1 MNTGRS
7 NRERMRLSNT
17 AAEVMRS
24 SEYMEAQMAVQ
35 KHIQLKLGDTAVEA
49 TALEMAWRA
58 KRYAVSEAI
67 HIQRS
72 KQESRYETDEDRNLK
87 LIQSMPY
94 WLNAQYKLDN
104 HKSDMSRKEIKECK
118 ETVTRFNKIIRTMIN
133 EEQCSGM
140 RETMDSINE
149 VMLKLNYTRREI
161 DYASQSFY
169 AVIQGMRHE
178 IAAESALNW
187 TPGVELA
194 EMTSTEDDLNG
205 GDIRVHYV
213 DDQGERFEFNID
225 IKATKIS
232 AYKANERNHRPG
244 YYAIWSGFDDYDF
257 CGRVLPE
264 NKIIKSKCSYYEEKI
279 KEIVAIE
286 RRRKAQRTLRRVV

>member
-1 MNTGRS
+1 
-7 NRERMRLSNT
+7 MRLSET

-24 SEYMEAQMAVQ
+24 SEYME
-35 KHIQLKLGDTAVEA
+35 ICSKLGG
-49 TALEMAWRA
+49 TALKMVGA
-58 KRYAVSEAI
+58 KRYVVSKAI
-67 HIQRS
+67 DIQRS
-72 KQESRYETDEDRNLK
+72 KQESQYETDEDRALK
-87 LIQSMPY
+87 LIQIMPY
-94 WLNAQYKLDN
+94 WLDAQVKLNN
-104 HKSDMSRKEIKECK
+104 HKSDMSHKEIKKCK
-118 ETVTRFNKIIRTMIN
+118 ETVTIFNKIIRTMID
-133 EEQCSGM
+133 EEQCSSM
-140 RETMDSINE
+140 KETMDSINK
-149 VMLKLNYTRREI
+149 VMLMLNYTRSEI
-161 DYASQSFY
+161 EYASQSFY

-187 TPGVELA
+187 TPGVGLA
-194 EMTSTEDDLNG
+194 EMTNIEDDLNG

-232 AYKANERNHRPG
+232 ANKANERNRRPG
-244 YYAIWSGFDDYDF
+244 YYAICSGFSDDDF

-286 RRRKAQRTLRRVV
+286 RCNKAQRTPRRAV

>member
-7 NRERMRLSNT
+7 NRERMRLSDT
-17 AAEVMRS
+17 ATEVMRS
-24 SEYMEAQMAVQ
+24 PEYIEAQDDMRS
-35 KHIQLKLGDTAVEA
+35 KLGE
-49 TALEMAWRA
+49 TALKMVWA
-58 KRYAVSEAI
+58 KRYAVSKAI
-67 HIQRS
+67 HIHRS
-72 KQESRYETDEDRNLK
+72 KQESLYETDEDRNLK
-87 LIQSMPY
+87 LIQIMPY
-94 WLNAQYKLDN
+94 WLDAQLKLDG
-104 HKSDMSRKEIKECK
+104 HKSCKSRKEKKECK
-118 ETVTRFNKIIRTMIN
+118 ETVTIFNKIIRTMIN
-133 EEQCSGM
+133 EEQCSSM
-140 RETMDSINE
+140 KETMDSINE
-149 VMLKLNYTRREI
+149 VMLKLNYTRPEI
-161 DYASQSFY
+161 NYARQSFN

-232 AYKANERNHRPG
+232 ADKANERNHRPG

>member
-7 NRERMRLSNT
+7 NRERMRLSET

-24 SEYMEAQMAVQ
+24 SEHMEVQ
-35 KHIQLKLGDTAVEA
+35 DYIRSKSKLGE
-49 TALEMAWRA
+49 TALKMVGA
-58 KRYAVSEAI
+58 KRYVVSKAI
-67 HIQRS
+67 DIQRS
-72 KQESRYETDEDRNLK
+72 KQESQYETDEDRALK
-87 LIQSMPY
+87 LIQIMPY
-94 WLNAQYKLDN
+94 WLDAQVKLNN
-104 HKSDMSRKEIKECK
+104 HKSDMSHKEIKECK
-118 ETVTRFNKIIRTMIN
+118 ETVTIFNKIIRTMID
-133 EEQCSGM
+133 EEQCSSM
-140 RETMDSINE
+140 KETMDSINK
-149 VMLKLNYTRREI
+149 VMLMLNYTRSEI
-161 DYASQSFY
+161 EYASQSFY

-194 EMTSTEDDLNG
+194 EMTNIEDDLNG

-232 AYKANERNHRPG
+232 ANKANERNRRPG
-244 YYAIWSGFDDYDF
+244 YYAICSGFSDDDF

-286 RRRKAQRTLRRVV
+286 RCSKAQRTPRRAV

>member
-1 MNTGRS
+1 
-7 NRERMRLSNT
+7 MRLSET

-24 SEYMEAQMAVQ
+24 SEYMEVCS
-35 KHIQLKLGDTAVEA
+35 KLGE
-49 TALEMAWRA
+49 TALKMVGA
-58 KRYAVSEAI
+58 KRYVVSKAI
-67 HIQRS
+67 DIQRS
-72 KQESRYETDEDRNLK
+72 KQESQYETDEDRTRK
-87 LIQSMPY
+87 LLQIMPY
-94 WLNAQYKLDN
+94 WLNAQSKLDD
-104 HKSDMSRKEIKECK
+104 HESCKSREEIKECK
-118 ETVTRFNKIIRTMIN
+118 ETVTIFNKIIRTMID
-133 EEQCSGM
+133 EEQCSSM
-140 RETMDSINE
+140 KETMDSINE
-149 VMLKLNYTRREI
+149 VMLMLNYTRSEI
-161 DYASQSFY
+161 EYASQSFY

-194 EMTSTEDDLNG
+194 EMTNIEDDLNG

-232 AYKANERNHRPG
+232 ANKANERNRRPG
-244 YYAIWSGFDDYDF
+244 YYAICSGFSDDDF

-286 RRRKAQRTLRRVV
+286 RCNKAQRTPRRAV

>member
-7 NRERMRLSNT
+7 NRERMRLSET

-24 SEYMEAQMAVQ
+24 SEYME
-35 KHIQLKLGDTAVEA
+35 ICSKLGG
-49 TALEMAWRA
+49 TALKMVGA
-58 KRYAVSEAI
+58 KRYVVSKAI
-67 HIQRS
+67 DIQRS
-72 KQESRYETDEDRNLK
+72 KQESQYETDEDRALK
-87 LIQSMPY
+87 LIQIMPY
-94 WLNAQYKLDN
+94 WLDAQVKLNN
-104 HKSDMSRKEIKECK
+104 HKSDMSHKEIKKCK
-118 ETVTRFNKIIRTMIN
+118 ETVTIFNKIIRTMID
-133 EEQCSGM
+133 EEQCSSM
-140 RETMDSINE
+140 KETMDSINK
-149 VMLKLNYTRREI
+149 VMLMLNYTRSEI
-161 DYASQSFY
+161 EYASQSFY

-194 EMTSTEDDLNG
+194 EMTNIEDDLNG

-232 AYKANERNHRPG
+232 ANKANERNRRPG
-244 YYAIWSGFDDYDF
+244 YYAICSGFSDDDF

-286 RRRKAQRTLRRVV
+286 RCNKAQRTPRRAV

>member
-1 MNTGRS
+1 
-7 NRERMRLSNT
+7 MRLSET
-17 AAEVMRS
+17 ATEVMRS
-24 SEYMEAQMAVQ
+24 PEYIEAQDYMRS
-35 KHIQLKLGDTAVEA
+35 KLGE
-49 TALEMAWRA
+49 TALKMVWV
-58 KRYAVSEAI
+58 KRYAVSKAI
-67 HIQRS
+67 DIHRS
-72 KQESRYETDEDRNLK
+72 KQESQYETKSRYETDEDRTLE
-87 LIQSMPY
+87 LIRIMPY
-94 WLNAQYKLDN
+94 WFNAQLKLDG
-104 HKSDMSRKEIKECK
+104 HKSCKSRKEKKECK
-118 ETVTRFNKIIRTMIN
+118 ETVTIFNKIIRTMIN

-140 RETMDSINE
+140 KETIDSIDE
-149 VMLKLNYTRREI
+149 VMLKLNYTPSEI
-161 DYASQSFY
+161 NYAKQSFN
-169 AVIQGMRHE
+169 AVLQGMRHE

-194 EMTSTEDDLNG
+194 DMTNIEDDLNG
-205 GDIRVHYV
+205 GDIHVDYV

-232 AYKANERNHRPG
+232 ADKANERNHRPG
-244 YYAIWSGFDDYDF
+244 YYAILSGFDYDDF

>member
-1 MNTGRS
+1 
-7 NRERMRLSNT
+7 MRLSET

-24 SEYMEAQMAVQ
+24 SEYMEVQ
-35 KHIQLKLGDTAVEA
+35 DYIRSKSKLGE
-49 TALEMAWRA
+49 TALKMVGA
-58 KRYAVSEAI
+58 KRYVMSKAI
-67 HIQRS
+67 DIQRS
-72 KQESRYETDEDRNLK
+72 KQESQYETDEDRALK
-87 LIQSMPY
+87 LIQIMPY
-94 WLNAQYKLDN
+94 WLDAQVKLNN
-104 HKSDMSRKEIKECK
+104 HKSDMSREEIKECK
-118 ETVTRFNKIIRTMIN
+118 ETVTRFNKIIRTMID
-133 EEQCSGM
+133 EEQCSSM
-140 RETMDSINE
+140 KETMDSINE
-149 VMLKLNYTRREI
+149 VMLMLNYTRSEI
-161 DYASQSFY
+161 EYASQSFY

-194 EMTSTEDDLNG
+194 EMTNIEDDLNG

-232 AYKANERNHRPG
+232 ANKANERSRRPG
-244 YYAIWSGFDDYDF
+244 YYAICSGFSDDDF

-286 RRRKAQRTLRRVV
+286 RCNKAQRTPRRAV

>member
-1 MNTGRS
+1 
-7 NRERMRLSNT
+7 MRLSET
-17 AAEVMRS
+17 ATEVMRS
-24 SEYMEAQMAVQ
+24 PEYIEAQDYMRS
-35 KHIQLKLGDTAVEA
+35 KLGE
-49 TALEMAWRA
+49 TALKMVWV
-58 KRYAVSEAI
+58 KRYAVSKAI
-67 HIQRS
+67 DIHRS
-72 KQESRYETDEDRNLK
+72 KQESQYETKSRYETDEDRTLE
-87 LIQSMPY
+87 LIRIMPY
-94 WLNAQYKLDN
+94 WFNAQLKLDG
-104 HKSDMSRKEIKECK
+104 HKSCKSRKEKKECK
-118 ETVTRFNKIIRTMIN
+118 ETVTIFNKIIRTMIN

-140 RETMDSINE
+140 KETIDSIDE
-149 VMLKLNYTRREI
+149 VMLKLNYTPSEI
-161 DYASQSFY
+161 NYAKQSFN
-169 AVIQGMRHE
+169 AVLQGMRHE

-194 EMTSTEDDLNG
+194 DMTNIEDDLNG
-205 GDIRVHYV
+205 GDIHVDYV

-232 AYKANERNHRPG
+232 ADKANERNHRPG
-244 YYAIWSGFDDYDF
+244 YYAIWSGFDYDDF

>member
-7 NRERMRLSNT
+7 NRERMRLSET

-24 SEYMEAQMAVQ
+24 SEYME
-35 KHIQLKLGDTAVEA
+35 ICSKLGG
-49 TALEMAWRA
+49 TALKMVGA
-58 KRYAVSEAI
+58 KRYVVSKAI
-67 HIQRS
+67 DIQRS
-72 KQESRYETDEDRNLK
+72 KQESQYETDEDRALK
-87 LIQSMPY
+87 LIQIMPY
-94 WLNAQYKLDN
+94 WLDAQVKLNN
-104 HKSDMSRKEIKECK
+104 HKSDMSHKEIKKCK
-118 ETVTRFNKIIRTMIN
+118 ETVTIFNKIIRTMID
-133 EEQCSGM
+133 EEQCSSM
-140 RETMDSINE
+140 KETMDSINE
-149 VMLKLNYTRREI
+149 VMLILNYTRSEI
-161 DYASQSFY
+161 EYASQSFY

-194 EMTSTEDDLNG
+194 EMTNIEDDLNG

-232 AYKANERNHRPG
+232 ANKANERNRRPG
-244 YYAIWSGFDDYDF
+244 YYAVCSGFSDDDF

-286 RRRKAQRTLRRVV
+286 RCNKAQRTPRRAV

>member
-7 NRERMRLSNT
+7 NRELMRLSET

-24 SEYMEAQMAVQ
+24 SEYME
-35 KHIQLKLGDTAVEA
+35 ICSKLGG
-49 TALEMAWRA
+49 TALKMVGA
-58 KRYAVSEAI
+58 KRYVVSKAI
-67 HIQRS
+67 DIQRS
-72 KQESRYETDEDRNLK
+72 KQESQYETDEDRALK
-87 LIQSMPY
+87 LIQIMPY
-94 WLNAQYKLDN
+94 WLDAQVKLNN
-104 HKSDMSRKEIKECK
+104 HKSDMSHKEIKECK
-118 ETVTRFNKIIRTMIN
+118 ETVTRFNKIIRTMID
-133 EEQCSGM
+133 EEQCSSM
-140 RETMDSINE
+140 KETMDSINE
-149 VMLKLNYTRREI
+149 VMLMLNYTRSEI
-161 DYASQSFY
+161 EYASQSFY

-194 EMTSTEDDLNG
+194 EMTNIEDDLNG

-232 AYKANERNHRPG
+232 ANKANERNRRPG
-244 YYAIWSGFDDYDF
+244 YYAICSGFSDDDF

-286 RRRKAQRTLRRVV
+286 RCNKAQRTPRRAV

>member
-7 NRERMRLSNT
+7 NRERMRLSET

-24 SEYMEAQMAVQ
+24 SEYME
-35 KHIQLKLGDTAVEA
+35 ICSKLGG
-49 TALEMAWRA
+49 TALKMVGA
-58 KRYAVSEAI
+58 KRYVVSKAI
-67 HIQRS
+67 DIQRS
-72 KQESRYETDEDRNLK
+72 KQESQYETDEDRALK
-87 LIQSMPY
+87 LIQIMPY
-94 WLNAQYKLDN
+94 WLDAQVKLNN
-104 HKSDMSRKEIKECK
+104 HKSDMSHKEIKKCK
-118 ETVTRFNKIIRTMIN
+118 EAVTIFNKIIRTMID
-133 EEQCSGM
+133 EEQCSSM
-140 RETMDSINE
+140 KETMDSINK
-149 VMLKLNYTRREI
+149 VMLMLNYTRSEI
-161 DYASQSFY
+161 EYASQSFY

-194 EMTSTEDDLNG
+194 EMTNIEDDLNG

-232 AYKANERNHRPG
+232 ANKANERNRRPG
-244 YYAIWSGFDDYDF
+244 YYAICSGFSDDDF

-286 RRRKAQRTLRRVV
+286 RCNKAQRTPRRAV

>member
-7 NRERMRLSNT
+7 NRERMRLSDT
-17 AAEVMRS
+17 ATEVMRS
-24 SEYMEAQMAVQ
+24 PEYIEAQDDMRS
-35 KHIQLKLGDTAVEA
+35 KLGE
-49 TALEMAWRA
+49 TALKMVWA
-58 KRYAVSEAI
+58 KRYAVSKAI
-67 HIQRS
+67 HIHRS
-72 KQESRYETDEDRNLK
+72 KQESLYETDEDRNLK
-87 LIQSMPY
+87 LIQVMPY
-94 WLNAQYKLDN
+94 WLDAQLKLDG
-104 HKSDMSRKEIKECK
+104 HKSCKSRKEKKECK
-118 ETVTRFNKIIRTMIN
+118 ETVTIFNKIIRTMIN
-133 EEQCSGM
+133 EEQCSSM
-140 RETMDSINE
+140 KETMDSINE
-149 VMLKLNYTRREI
+149 VMLKLNYTRLEI
-161 DYASQSFY
+161 NYARQSFN

-194 EMTSTEDDLNG
+194 DMTNIEDDLNG
-205 GDIRVHYV
+205 GDIHVDYV

-232 AYKANERNHRPG
+232 ADKANERNHRPG

>member
-7 NRERMRLSNT
+7 SRERMRLSET

-24 SEYMEAQMAVQ
+24 SEYME
-35 KHIQLKLGDTAVEA
+35 ICSKLGG
-49 TALEMAWRA
+49 TALKMVGA
-58 KRYAVSEAI
+58 KRYVVSKAI
-67 HIQRS
+67 DIQRS
-72 KQESRYETDEDRNLK
+72 KQESQYETDEDRALK
-87 LIQSMPY
+87 LIQIMPY
-94 WLNAQYKLDN
+94 WLDAQVKLNN
-104 HKSDMSRKEIKECK
+104 HKSDMSHKEIKKCK
-118 ETVTRFNKIIRTMIN
+118 ETVTIFNKIIRTMVD
-133 EEQCSGM
+133 EEQCSSM
-140 RETMDSINE
+140 KETMDSINE
-149 VMLKLNYTRREI
+149 VMLMLNYTRSEI
-161 DYASQSFY
+161 EYASQSFY

-194 EMTSTEDDLNG
+194 EMTNIEDDLNG

-232 AYKANERNHRPG
+232 ANKANERNRRPG
-244 YYAIWSGFDDYDF
+244 YYAICSGFSDDDF

-286 RRRKAQRTLRRVV
+286 RCRKAQRTPRRAV

>member
-1 MNTGRS
+1 
-7 NRERMRLSNT
+7 MRLSET

-24 SEYMEAQMAVQ
+24 SEYMEVQ
-35 KHIQLKLGDTAVEA
+35 DYIRSKSKLGE
-49 TALEMAWRA
+49 TALKMVGA
-58 KRYAVSEAI
+58 KRYVVSKAI
-67 HIQRS
+67 DIQCS
-72 KQESRYETDEDRNLK
+72 KQESQYETDEDRALK
-87 LIQSMPY
+87 LIQIMPY
-94 WLNAQYKLDN
+94 WLDAQVKLNN
-104 HKSDMSRKEIKECK
+104 HKSDMSHKEIKECK
-118 ETVTRFNKIIRTMIN
+118 ETVTRFNKIIRTMID
-133 EEQCSGM
+133 EEQCSSM
-140 RETMDSINE
+140 KETMDSINK
-149 VMLKLNYTRREI
+149 VMLMLNYTRSEI
-161 DYASQSFY
+161 EYASQSFY

-232 AYKANERNHRPG
+232 ADKANERNHRPG

>member
-7 NRERMRLSNT
+7 NREQMRLSET
-17 AAEVMRS
+17 ATEVMRS
-24 SEYMEAQMAVQ
+24 PEYIEAQDYMRS
-35 KHIQLKLGDTAVEA
+35 KLGE
-49 TALEMAWRA
+49 TALKMVWV
-58 KRYAVSEAI
+58 KRYAVSKAI
-67 HIQRS
+67 DIHRS
-72 KQESRYETDEDRNLK
+72 KQESQYETKSRYETDEDRTLE
-87 LIQSMPY
+87 LIRIMPY
-94 WLNAQYKLDN
+94 WFNAQLKLDG
-104 HKSDMSRKEIKECK
+104 HKSCKSRKEKKECK
-118 ETVTRFNKIIRTMIN
+118 ETVTIFNKIIRTMIN

-140 RETMDSINE
+140 KETIDSIDE
-149 VMLKLNYTRREI
+149 VMLKLNYTPSEI
-161 DYASQSFY
+161 NYAKQSFN
-169 AVIQGMRHE
+169 AVLQGMRHE

-194 EMTSTEDDLNG
+194 DMTNIEDDLNG
-205 GDIRVHYV
+205 GDIHVDYV

-232 AYKANERNHRPG
+232 ADKANERNHRPG
-244 YYAIWSGFDDYDF
+244 YYAIWSGFDYDDF

>member
-1 MNTGRS
+1 
-7 NRERMRLSNT
+7 MRLSET

-24 SEYMEAQMAVQ
+24 SEYMEVQ
-35 KHIQLKLGDTAVEA
+35 DYIRSKSKLGG
-49 TALEMAWRA
+49 TALKMVGA
-58 KRYAVSEAI
+58 KRYVVSKAI
-67 HIQRS
+67 DIQRS
-72 KQESRYETDEDRNLK
+72 KQESQYETDEDRALK
-87 LIQSMPY
+87 LIQIMPY
-94 WLNAQYKLDN
+94 WLDAQVKLNN
-104 HKSDMSRKEIKECK
+104 HKSDMSHKEIKKCK
-118 ETVTRFNKIIRTMIN
+118 ETVTIFNKIIRTMID
-133 EEQCSGM
+133 EEQCSSM
-140 RETMDSINE
+140 KETMDSINE
-149 VMLKLNYTRREI
+149 VMLMLNYTRSEI
-161 DYASQSFY
+161 EYASQSFY

-194 EMTSTEDDLNG
+194 EMTNIEDDLNG

-232 AYKANERNHRPG
+232 ANKANERNRRPG
-244 YYAIWSGFDDYDF
+244 YYAICSGFSDDDF

-286 RRRKAQRTLRRVV
+286 RCNKAQRTPRRAV

>member
-7 NRERMRLSNT
+7 NRERMRLSDT
-17 AAEVMRS
+17 ATEVMRS
-24 SEYMEAQMAVQ
+24 PEYIEAQDDMRS
-35 KHIQLKLGDTAVEA
+35 KLGE
-49 TALEMAWRA
+49 TALKMVWA
-58 KRYAVSEAI
+58 KRYAVSKAI
-67 HIQRS
+67 HIHRS
-72 KQESRYETDEDRNLK
+72 KQESLYETDEDRNLK
-87 LIQSMPY
+87 LIQIMPY
-94 WLNAQYKLDN
+94 WLDAQLKLDG
-104 HKSDMSRKEIKECK
+104 HKSCKSRKEKKECK
-118 ETVTRFNKIIRTMIN
+118 ETVTIFNKIIRTMIN

-140 RETMDSINE
+140 KETMDSINE
-149 VMLKLNYTRREI
+149 VMLMLNYNRPEI
-161 DYASQSFY
+161 NYARQSFN

-194 EMTSTEDDLNG
+194 DMTNIEDDLNG
-205 GDIRVHYV
+205 GDIHVDYV

-232 AYKANERNHRPG
+232 ADKANERNHRPG

-264 NKIIKSKCSYYEEKI
+264 NKIIKSKRSYYEEKI

>member
-1 MNTGRS
+1 
-7 NRERMRLSNT
+7 MRLSET
-17 AAEVMRS
+17 ATEVMRS
-24 SEYMEAQMAVQ
+24 PEYIEAQDYMRS
-35 KHIQLKLGDTAVEA
+35 KLGE
-49 TALEMAWRA
+49 TALKMVWV
-58 KRYAVSEAI
+58 KRYAVSKAI
-67 HIQRS
+67 DIHRS
-72 KQESRYETDEDRNLK
+72 KQESQYETKSRYETDEDRTLE
-87 LIQSMPY
+87 LIRIMPY
-94 WLNAQYKLDN
+94 WFNAQLKLDG
-104 HKSDMSRKEIKECK
+104 HKSCKSRKEKKECK
-118 ETVTRFNKIIRTMIN
+118 ETVTIFNKIIRTMIN

-140 RETMDSINE
+140 KETIDSIDE
-149 VMLKLNYTRREI
+149 VMLKLNYTPSEI
-161 DYASQSFY
+161 NYAKQSFN
-169 AVIQGMRHE
+169 AVLQGMRHE

-194 EMTSTEDDLNG
+194 DMTNIEDDLNG
-205 GDIRVHYV
+205 GDIHVDYV

-232 AYKANERNHRPG
+232 ADKANEGNHRPG
-244 YYAIWSGFDDYDF
+244 YYAIWSGFDYDDF

>member
-1 MNTGRS
+1 MNTGRF
-7 NRERMRLSNT
+7 NRERMRLSDT
-17 AAEVMRS
+17 ATEVMRS
-24 SEYMEAQMAVQ
+24 PEYIEAQDDMRS
-35 KHIQLKLGDTAVEA
+35 KLGE
-49 TALEMAWRA
+49 TALKTVWA
-58 KRYAVSEAI
+58 KRYAVSKAI
-67 HIQRS
+67 HIHRS

-94 WLNAQYKLDN
+94 WLDAQLKLDGY
-104 HKSDMSRKEIKECK
+104 KSCKSIKECK
-118 ETVTRFNKIIRTMIN
+118 ETVTIFNKIIRTMIN

-140 RETMDSINE
+140 KETMDSINE
-149 VMLKLNYTRREI
+149 VMLKLNYTPPEI
-161 DYASQSFY
+161 NYAIQLFN
-169 AVIQGMRHE
+169 AVLQGMRHE

-194 EMTSTEDDLNG
+194 EMTSIEDDLNG
-205 GDIRVHYV
+205 GDIHVCYV

-232 AYKANERNHRPG
+232 ADKANERNHRPG
-244 YYAIWSGFDDYDF
+244 YYAIWSGFDYDDF

-286 RRRKAQRTLRRVV
+286 RRRKAQRTLRRVS